1 MPSSGILSS
10 IVADILFG
18 ILSIWFRPGG
28 VYCDL
33 ALVVQARWCP
43 PRSGTCGGGGGG
55 GEEEEERTA
64 LIKSNNHYLA
74 GGEKDKRKCP
84 CA

>member
-1 MPSSGILSS
+1 MSTAIWRS
-10 IVADILFG
+10 
-18 ILSIWFRPGG
+18 WFRPGG
-28 VYCDL
+28 AHRDL
-33 ALVVQARWCP
+33 VLVE
-43 PRSGTCGGGGGG
+43 GEEEG